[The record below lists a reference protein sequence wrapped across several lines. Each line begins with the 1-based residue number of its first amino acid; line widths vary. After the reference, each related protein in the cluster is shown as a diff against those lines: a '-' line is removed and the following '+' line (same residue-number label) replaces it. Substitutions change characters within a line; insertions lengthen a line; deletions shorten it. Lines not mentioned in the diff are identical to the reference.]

1 MLVQLVTMAELRT
14 ITNTRMVR
22 VVTPSDLTR
31 EDVEVLLAQ
40 IATVATKVIGQQAR
54 WRLNYVKNGDVYVSY
69 CFVLVEPEAFF
80 HVILGNNPDGTSR
93 VRSEIRQ
100 RPMPKVPPGL
110 TWTDEPGVPYTIA
123 KFMASWYDGYQEVS
137 VIEPP
142 IFVVPTDIK
151 IEVAKFPD
159 KYFSQ
164 NASLTVLS
172 LYVAPWVTERQLI
185 DEFRVYAA
193 GDTGYPVISL
203 APLVPGQPTRNAK
216 IGFRPCTLDALF
228 ALTMSRKVTLAPP
241 NGGKPMTFN
250 VMQST
255 AGAIVRGPGRGDSGR
270 GGHGGGKRRDEWR
283 KR

>member
-1 MLVQLVTMAELRT
+1 MAELRT

-31 EDVEVLLAQ
+31 EDVEALLTQ
-40 IATVATKVIGQQAR
+40 IAAVASKVIGQPAR

-80 HVILGNNPDGTSR
+80 HVILGNNPNGTSR

-100 RPMPKVPPGL
+100 RPMPKVPAGL
-110 TWTDEPGVPYTIA
+110 VWTVERGIPYAITA
-123 KFMASWYDGYQEVS
+123 FMASWNDGYQEVS

-159 KYFSQ
+159 KYFGP

-185 DEFRVYAA
+185 DEFRAYAA
-193 GDTGYPVISL
+193 ADTSYPVVSL
-203 APLVPGQPTRNAK
+203 APTVPGQPTRHAK

-228 ALTMSRKVTLAPP
+228 ALTMSRKVTLTPP

-250 VMQST
+250 VMQGT
-255 AGAIVRGPGRGDSGR
+255 AGASVQRSGRDERGGGR
-270 GGHGGGKRRDEWR
+270 GGRGGGGKRRDDEWR